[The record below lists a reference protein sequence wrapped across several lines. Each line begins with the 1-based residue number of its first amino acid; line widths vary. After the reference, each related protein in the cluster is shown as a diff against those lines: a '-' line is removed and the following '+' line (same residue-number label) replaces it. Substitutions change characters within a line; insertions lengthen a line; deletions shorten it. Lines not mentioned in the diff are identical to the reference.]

1 MFHNIIKPP
10 IKQKYTHKNPPL
22 YLREE
27 DAKSTPKNTRP
38 KFKMF
43 LHNFFENDVN

>member
-10 IKQKYTHKNPPL
+10 IKQKYTH
-22 YLREE
+22 LREE